1 MMQKKYN
8 IKKNA
13 GWGMFFLFA
22 LMLPLNGCSDD
33 DKDDIYPD
41 IDMAGNDAF
50 PVNCSVIHPG
60 ETFTFKAVFTDNEE
74 LGAFSLEIHDNFDHH
89 THSTDVVEC
98 EMESDKEPVNP
109 FHFIEE
115 YNIPSGM
122 VSYEAE
128 VDIAVPEDV
137 DTGDYHFMVR
147 LTDASGWQ
155 ILKGIAVKIMPR
167 E

>member
-1 MMQKKYN
+1 MN
-8 IKKNA
+8 T
-13 GWGMFFLFA
+13 GWGLLFIFG
-22 LMLPLNGCSDD
+22 LILSLSGCSSEN
-33 DKDDIYPD
+33 KDDINPI
-41 IDMAGNDAF
+41 IDMTGNDAF

-60 ETFTFKAVFTDNEE
+60 ETFTFKAVFSDNDE

-98 EMESDKEPVNP
+98 EMEPDKEPVNP
-109 FHFIEE
+109 FHLIEE
-115 YNIPSGM
+115 YDIPSGL

-155 ILKGIAVKIMPR
+155 TLKGIAIKIMLR